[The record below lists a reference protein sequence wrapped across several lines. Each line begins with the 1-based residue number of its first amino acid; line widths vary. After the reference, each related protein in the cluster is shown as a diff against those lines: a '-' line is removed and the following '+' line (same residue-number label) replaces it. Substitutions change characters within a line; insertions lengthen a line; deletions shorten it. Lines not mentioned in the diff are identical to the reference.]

1 MESLLSTDGLLI
13 GTLVPFL
20 FVLTV
25 VVFVHEM
32 GHYLIGR
39 WCGIGVEAFS
49 VGFGP
54 ELLGFTDR
62 RGTRWK
68 LSAIPL
74 GGYVKFVGDVG
85 AASVPDSEELR
96 KLSEEKRKIAF
107 HTQARW
113 KKAATIL
120 AGPAFNFLLT
130 VAIISVFIGIWGKTV
145 FDPVAVEV
153 VPGSAAEQA
162 GIKPNDRFLAIN
174 STAIEDFD
182 DMQRYIAASEGQT
195 LRMTIEREGK
205 RLEVDVVPR
214 MMEQTDPLGNKFK
227 SAVIGV
233 VSDATRGE
241 TRKLQFGPLEAVAE
255 ATKDTGFHA
264 AQLLSFL
271 KRMVSGREDRC
282 QLGGPV
288 KIAKMSGQAAK
299 QGLDWLVQLIAT
311 LSLGIGIIN
320 LVPILPL
327 DGGHLLIYGIEGV
340 IRRPV
345 PEWFTEWMY
354 RIGFLAVLM
363 LMGFVFWNDLVAC

>member
-1 MESLLSTDGLLI
+1 MESLFSTDGLLI
-13 GTLVPFL
+13 GTLLPFL

-32 GHYLIGR
+32 GHYLVGR

-54 ELLGFTDR
+54 ELFGFSDR

-85 AASVPDSEELR
+85 ATSVPDSEELA
-96 KLSEEKRKIAF
+96 KLDAEQRKIAF

-113 KKAATIL
+113 KKAATIF

-130 VAIISVFIGIWGKTV
+130 IAIIAVFFGVWGKV
-145 FDPVAVEV
+145 IFDPVAAQIVQ
-153 VPGSAAEQA
+153 GSPAAEA
-162 GIKPNDRFLAIN
+162 GMQPNDRILTVDGN
-174 STAIEDFD
+174 KIEDFD
-182 DMQRYIAASEGQT
+182 DIQEYIAPRAGEKIR
-195 LRMTIEREGK
+195 LKIERDGK
-205 RLEVDVVPR
+205 ILEVNITPR
-214 MMEQTDPLGNKFK
+214 VMEQTDPLGNKVK
-227 SAVIGV
+227 STLIGIAN
-233 VSDATRGE
+233 STETGKTRRLE
-241 TRKLQFGPLEAVAE
+241 FGPLEAVGE
-255 ATKDTGFHA
+255 ATKDTWQNA
-264 AQLLSFL
+264 VQLLSFL

-299 QGLDWLVQLIAT
+299 QGVNWLVGLIAQ

-320 LVPILPL
+320 LLPILPL
-327 DGGHLLIYGIEGV
+327 DGGHLLNYGIETV
-340 IRRPV
+340 TRRPV
-345 PEWFTEWMY
+345 PGWLIEWMY
-354 RIGFLAVLM
+354 RIGFFAVLM

>member
-1 MESLLSTDGLLI
+1 MESLFSTDGLLI
-13 GTLVPFL
+13 GTLLPFL

-54 ELLGFTDR
+54 ELLGFTDGH
-62 RGTRWK
+62 GTRWK

-85 AASVPDSEELR
+85 ATSVPDSEELE
-96 KLSEEKRKIAF
+96 KLSAEQRKIAF

-113 KKAATIL
+113 KKAATIF

-130 VAIISVFIGIWGKTV
+130 IAIIAFFIGVWGKTV
-145 FDPVAVEV
+145 FDPVAVDV
-153 VPGSAAEQA
+153 LPGSAAEEA
-162 GIKPNDRFLAIN
+162 GIKPKDRFLAVN
-174 STAIEDFD
+174 GVAIEDFD
-182 DMQRYIAASEGQT
+182 DMQRQILPNEGQK
-195 LRMTIEREGK
+195 LRLTIERDGK
-205 RLEVDVVPR
+205 ILEVDVVPR

-233 VSDATRGE
+233 GSDTARGNP
-241 TRKLQFGPLEAVAE
+241 RKVAFGPLEAVGE
-255 ATKDTGFHA
+255 ATKDTWHNTV
-264 AQLLSFL
+264 QLLSFL

-299 QGLDWLVQLIAT
+299 QGIDWLVQLIAT

-320 LVPILPL
+320 LLPILPL
-327 DGGHLLIYGIEGV
+327 DGGHLLNYAIETV
-340 IRRPV
+340 TRRPV
-345 PEWFTEWMY
+345 PGWLIEWMY
-354 RIGFLAVLM
+354 RIGFFAVLM